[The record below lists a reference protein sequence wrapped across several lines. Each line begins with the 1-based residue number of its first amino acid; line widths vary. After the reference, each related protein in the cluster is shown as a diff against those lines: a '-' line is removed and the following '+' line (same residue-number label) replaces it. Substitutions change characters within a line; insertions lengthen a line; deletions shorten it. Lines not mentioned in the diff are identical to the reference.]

1 MAAKIELIRKFWK
14 GFKRFGENIAL
25 IVNSFLLFFVY
36 FIGIGISFII
46 AKLMGK
52 KFLETEKKESYWHT
66 LNLSKKDQEYYYRQ
80 F

>member
-1 MAAKIELIRKFWK
+1 MAAKIKFIKKFWN

-36 FIGIGISFII
+36 FIGIGASVLI
-46 AKLMGK
+46 AKLLKK
-52 KFLETEKKESYWHT
+52 KFLDIEKKESYWQT
-66 LNLSKKDQEYYYRQ
+66 LNLSKKEEEYYYRQ